1 MVSEKKLVEEVMKV
15 IFDPFEE
22 IRRIQERLNRLFED
36 FERIGPRVIKIEF
49 PVDVIDEGDKVRV
62 VADLP
67 GFNKEDI
74 EIWVEDGDLVI
85 KAERKE
91 EKEEREVNYLSRE
104 RRYGRV
110 YRRVSLP
117 SDVDVENIKASY
129 NNGVLEIVIP
139 KTEKAKR
146 KVIKIE

>member
-1 MVSEKKLVEEVMKV
+1 MR

-22 IRRIQERLNRLFED
+22 LRRMQERMSRLLEEFD
-36 FERIGPRVIKIEF
+36 RFAFEREITAPL
-49 PVDVIDEGDKVRV
+49 DVIDEGDRFRIV
-62 VADLP
+62 VDLP

-74 EIWVEDGDLVI
+74 NVYVENGDLVI

-91 EKEEREVNYLSRE
+91 EKEEEGKNFIRKE
-104 RRYGRV
+104 RKYGEV

-117 SDVDVENIKASY
+117 SEVDIDKISAKY
-129 NNGVLEIVIP
+129 NNGVLEIIIP
-139 KTEKAKR
+139 KVEKEK

>member
-1 MVSEKKLVEEVMKV
+1 M

-36 FERIGPRVIKIEF
+36 FERVGPRTVRIEM
-49 PVDVIDEGDKVRV
+49 PVDVIDEGDQIRV

-74 EIWVEDGDLVI
+74 EVWVEDGELVI

-91 EKEEREVNYLSRE
+91 EKEERERNYIRRE
-104 RRYGRV
+104 RRYGRI
-110 YRRVSLP
+110 YRRIALP
-117 SDVDVENIKASY
+117 ADVDVENIKASY
-129 NNGVLEIVIP
+129 NNGVLEVTIP

-146 KVIKIE
+146 KVVKIE

>member
-1 MVSEKKLVEEVMKV
+1 M

-22 IRRIQERLNRLFED
+22 IKRMQERLNRLFEE
-36 FERIGPRVIKIEF
+36 FERITPRTIAVETF
-49 PVDVIDEGDKVRV
+49 PVDVIDEGDSIKI

-85 KAERKE
+85 KAVRKE
-91 EKEEREVNYLSRE
+91 EKEERAENYIRRE
-104 RRYGRV
+104 RRFGEV
-110 YRRVSLP
+110 YRKIAIPMEV
-117 SDVDVENIKASY
+117 DVDKIKATY
-129 NNGVLEIVIP
+129 NNGVLEIVLP
-139 KTEKAKR
+139 KTEKAKK

>member
-1 MVSEKKLVEEVMKV
+1 V

-22 IRRIQERLNRLFED
+22 IRRMQESLNRLFEE
-36 FERIGPRVIKIEF
+36 FERVGPRTMRIEF
-49 PVDVIDEGDKVRV
+49 PVDVIDEGDQIKV

-91 EKEEREVNYLSRE
+91 EKEEKEVNYLRRE
-104 RRYGRV
+104 RRFGRV
-110 YRRVSLP
+110 VRRISLP
-117 SDVDVENIKASY
+117 AEVDVENIKAKY
-129 NNGVLEIVIP
+129 NNGILEITIP
-139 KTEKAKR
+139 KTEKAKK

>member
-1 MVSEKKLVEEVMKV
+1 M

-22 IRRIQERLNRLFED
+22 MRRIQERLNRLFED
-36 FERIGPRVIKIEF
+36 FERVGPRTVRIEM
-49 PVDVIDEGDKVRV
+49 PVDVIDEGDQIRV

-74 EIWVEDGDLVI
+74 EVWVEDGDLVI

-91 EKEEREVNYLSRE
+91 EKEERERNYIRRE
-104 RRYGRV
+104 RRYGRI
-110 YRRVSLP
+110 YRRIALP
-117 SDVDVENIKASY
+117 ADVDVENVRASY
-129 NNGVLEIVIP
+129 NNGVLEVTIP

>member
-1 MVSEKKLVEEVMKV
+1 M

-36 FERIGPRVIKIEF
+36 FERIGPRYVGVEF
-49 PVDVIDEGDKVRV
+49 PVDVIDEGDRIRV

-74 EIWVEDGDLVI
+74 EIWVEDGDLVV

-91 EKEEREVNYLSRE
+91 EKEERDVNYLRRE
-104 RRYGRV
+104 RRYGKV
-110 YRRVSLP
+110 YRRIALP
-117 SDVDVENIKASY
+117 AEVDVENIKATY
-129 NNGVLEIVIP
+129 NNGILEIVIP
-139 KTEKAKR
+139 KTEKAKK
-146 KVIKIE
+146 KVIKVE

>member
-1 MVSEKKLVEEVMKV
+1 M

-22 IRRIQERLNRLFED
+22 IKRMQERLNRLFEE
-36 FERIGPRVIKIEF
+36 FERITPRTIAVETF
-49 PVDVIDEGDKVRV
+49 PVDVIDEGDSIKI

-85 KAERKE
+85 KAVRKE
-91 EKEEREVNYLSRE
+91 EKEEKAENYIRRE
-104 RRYGRV
+104 RRFGKV
-110 YRRVSLP
+110 YRKIAIPVEV
-117 SDVDVENIKASY
+117 DVDKIKATY
-129 NNGVLEIVIP
+129 NNGVLEIVLP
-139 KTEKAKR
+139 KTEKAKK

>member
-1 MVSEKKLVEEVMKV
+1 MR

-22 IRRIQERLNRLFED
+22 LRRMQERMSRLLEEFD
-36 FERIGPRVIKIEF
+36 RFAFEREITAPLDI
-49 PVDVIDEGDKVRV
+49 IDEGDRFRIV
-62 VADLP
+62 VDLP

-74 EIWVEDGDLVI
+74 NVYVENGDLVI

-91 EKEEREVNYLSRE
+91 EKEEEGRNFIRKE
-104 RRYGRV
+104 RKYGEV

-117 SDVDVENIKASY
+117 SEVDIDKISAKY
-129 NNGVLEIVIP
+129 NNGVLEIIIP
-139 KTEKAKR
+139 KVEKEK

>member
-1 MVSEKKLVEEVMKV
+1 M

-22 IRRIQERLNRLFED
+22 MRRIQERLNRLFED
-36 FERIGPRVIKIEF
+36 FERVGPRTVRIEM
-49 PVDVIDEGDKVRV
+49 PVDVIDEGDQIRI

-74 EIWVEDGDLVI
+74 EVWVEDGELVI

-91 EKEEREVNYLSRE
+91 EKEEKERNYIRRE
-104 RRYGRV
+104 RRYGRI
-110 YRRVSLP
+110 YRRIALP
-117 SDVDVENIKASY
+117 ADVDVENIKASY
-129 NNGVLEIVIP
+129 NNGVLEVTIP

-146 KVIKIE
+146 KVVKIE